1 MRKRE
6 KKKWIIDFI
15 YIVYM
20 ASIIWFLKERKLFEF
35 GLVVFC
41 IVSTLILGIVNKK
54 VNKLLDNSIY
64 INLVIFIMVSSLLGS
79 CFKFYSINHY
89 DDFLHLYS
97 GILSCNVAYL
107 IIRYFNNE
115 ENIKMV
121 NKVFVMIFLF
131 MFTMG
136 VASLWEIMEFSLDNI
151 LGTHT
156 QIGGLEDT
164 MIDMVDALIGAIIS
178 IPYFIRKMSDKHSK
192 E

>member
-35 GLVVFC
+35 GIVVFC

-97 GILSCNVAYL
+97 GVLSCNIAYL

-121 NKVFVMIFLF
+121 NKVFVIIFLF

-164 MIDMVDALIGAIIS
+164 MIDMVDALIGAVIS
-178 IPYFIRKMSDKHSK
+178 IPYFIRKLSDEYIK

>member
-35 GLVVFC
+35 EIVVFC

-64 INLVIFIMVSSLLGS
+64 INLGIFIMVSSLLGS

-97 GILSCNVAYL
+97 GVLSCNVAYL

-121 NKVFVMIFLF
+121 NKVFIIIFLF

-164 MIDMVDALIGAIIS
+164 MIDMIDALIGAIIS
-178 IPYFIRKMSDKHSK
+178 IPYFIRKLSDEYIK

>member
-1 MRKRE
+1 
-6 KKKWIIDFI
+6 
-15 YIVYM
+15 
-20 ASIIWFLKERKLFEF
+20 
-35 GLVVFC
+35 
-41 IVSTLILGIVNKK
+41 
-54 VNKLLDNSIY
+54 
-64 INLVIFIMVSSLLGS
+64 
-79 CFKFYSINHY
+79 
-89 DDFLHLYS
+89 
-97 GILSCNVAYL
+97 
-107 IIRYFNNE
+107 
-115 ENIKMV
+115 MV

>member
-35 GLVVFC
+35 GIVVFC

-97 GILSCNVAYL
+97 GVLSCNIAYL

-151 LGTHT
+151 LETHT
-156 QIGGLEDT
+156 QRGRLEDT

>member
-15 YIVYM
+15 DIVYM

-35 GLVVFC
+35 GIVVFC

-79 CFKFYSINHY
+79 CFKFHSINHY

-97 GILSCNVAYL
+97 GVLSCNVAYL

-121 NKVFVMIFLF
+121 NKVFIIIFLF

-164 MIDMVDALIGAIIS
+164 MIDMVDALIGAVIS
-178 IPYFIRKMSDKHSK
+178 IPYFIRKLSDEYIK

>member
-35 GLVVFC
+35 EIVVFC

-54 VNKLLDNSIY
+54 VNKLLDNSTY

-97 GILSCNVAYL
+97 GVLSCNIAYL

-121 NKVFVMIFLF
+121 NKVFVIIFLF

-164 MIDMVDALIGAIIS
+164 MIDMVDALIGAVIS
-178 IPYFIRKMSDKHSK
+178 IPYFIRKLSDEYIK

>member
-35 GLVVFC
+35 GIGVFC

>member
-6 KKKWIIDFI
+6 KKKWIIGFI

-35 GLVVFC
+35 GIVVFC
-41 IVSTLILGIVNKK
+41 IVSTLILGILNKK

-97 GILSCNVAYL
+97 GVLSCNIAYL

-121 NKVFVMIFLF
+121 NKVFVIIFLF

-164 MIDMVDALIGAIIS
+164 MIDMIDALIGAIIS
-178 IPYFIRKMSDKHSK
+178 IPYFIRKLSDEYIK

>member
-35 GLVVFC
+35 GIVVFC

-54 VNKLLDNSIY
+54 VNKLLDNSTY

-97 GILSCNVAYL
+97 GVLSCNIAYL

-121 NKVFVMIFLF
+121 NKVFIIIFLF

-164 MIDMVDALIGAIIS
+164 MIDMVDALIGAVIS
-178 IPYFIRKMSDKHSK
+178 IPYFIRKLSDEYIK

>member
-35 GLVVFC
+35 GIVVFC

-54 VNKLLDNSIY
+54 VNKLLDNSTY

-97 GILSCNVAYL
+97 GVLSCNVAYL

-121 NKVFVMIFLF
+121 NKVFIIIFLF

-164 MIDMVDALIGAIIS
+164 MIDMIDALIGVIIS
-178 IPYFIRKMSDKHSK
+178 IPYFIRKLSDEYIK